1 MVNVWNPKRA
11 LELGDDEPIA
21 LKGHAGNVLYVAF
34 SPSGKVLASSGTAGK
49 QIRLWDLSTLP
60 RPVHFEG
67 CDVPWYSR
75 GEALRSWTQDG
86 LPQLCANSNRSLD
99 RPEQREGTSCMVR
112 SQDGRLLATGHED
125 GTVELQMLDSGKTRR
140 LRERHDGPVVN
151 LLFSPNAKSMVSVE
165 PAHPLRNVL
174 KLWDVAA
181 GNVLR
186 TLNVSRWADPVFS
199 EDLEVWAMVNEDPVT
214 GVHSIKLWRA
224 DTGEEL
230 KTITEGQAYPYFS
243 LEFSA
248 HGQMLAAG
256 DVWGEI
262 TVWDVNSGKH
272 HLKPFQAHTSNVVG
286 LAFSPDGTRLASGS
300 YDRTV
305 KLWDMATGDEML
317 TLRGHRRG
325 LLSVGFS
332 PDGSSLATA
341 SADGVVKLWRA
352 ATE

>member
-1 MVNVWNPKRA
+1 
-11 LELGDDEPIA
+11 
-21 LKGHAGNVLYVAF
+21 
-34 SPSGKVLASSGTAGK
+34 
-49 QIRLWDLSTLP
+49 
-60 RPVHFEG
+60 
-67 CDVPWYSR
+67 
-75 GEALRSWTQDG
+75 
-86 LPQLCANSNRSLD
+86 
-99 RPEQREGTSCMVR
+99 
-112 SQDGRLLATGHED
+112 
-125 GTVELQMLDSGKTRR
+125 
-140 LRERHDGPVVN
+140 
-151 LLFSPNAKSMVSVE
+151 
-165 PAHPLRNVL
+165 
-174 KLWDVAA
+174 
-181 GNVLR
+181 
-186 TLNVSRWADPVFS
+186 
-199 EDLEVWAMVNEDPVT
+199 MVNEDPVT

-272 HLKPFQAHTSNVVG
+272 HLKPFQKPHTSNVVG

-325 LLSVGFS
+325 LLDAVS
-332 PDGSSLATA
+332 DGSSLATA
-341 SADGVVKLWRA
+341 SATASSSLSVLQP
-352 ATE
+352 TE